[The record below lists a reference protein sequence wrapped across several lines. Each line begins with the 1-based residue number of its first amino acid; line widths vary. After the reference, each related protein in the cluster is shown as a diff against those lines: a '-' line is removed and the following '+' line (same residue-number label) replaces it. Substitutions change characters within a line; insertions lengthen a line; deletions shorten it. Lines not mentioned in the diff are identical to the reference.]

1 MARIPEDMLVEYLA
15 ALVRDLAGDIGGFDL
30 RRGRQPKLARRM
42 RPHLLAACH
51 ELIASRRAL
60 RVARDPY
67 LERQCR
73 SVLGQ
78 CSGDHHEQPLKIQ
91 LGGGPV
97 RLKGW
102 VNFGFAPADV
112 VLDLRW
118 GLPLPKGCASF
129 VFCAHVLEHL
139 DYPEGVRDLLVEA
152 RRVLRPGG
160 VLRLIV
166 PDMKQY
172 LNAYAGSDHG
182 FLWRFDNYWR
192 LEERDGGVYV
202 QVESVTLSR
211 GVPDDVSGTPVAVR
225 KLVSPLYHDSEKSL
239 TCPLSQVGSNSTR

>member
-166 PDMKQY
+166 PDMQE
-172 LNAYAGSDHG
+172 LG
-182 FLWRFDNYWR
+182 
-192 LEERDGGVYV
+192 
-202 QVESVTLSR
+202 
-211 GVPDDVSGTPVAVR
+211 R
-225 KLVSPLYHDSEKSL
+225 KLTAIAAEFRGRYD
-239 TCPLSQVGSNSTR
+239 GWAA